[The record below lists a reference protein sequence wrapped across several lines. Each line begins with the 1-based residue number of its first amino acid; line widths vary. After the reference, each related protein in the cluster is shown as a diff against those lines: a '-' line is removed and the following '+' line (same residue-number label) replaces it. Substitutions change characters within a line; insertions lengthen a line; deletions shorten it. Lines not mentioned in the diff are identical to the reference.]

1 MSGSGRGFG
10 PGGGGRGGPGFFG
23 SGMLLAP
30 AFLKAMDADSDG
42 AISHEEFTRA

>member
-1 MSGSGRGFG
+1 
-10 PGGGGRGGPGFFG
+10 
-23 SGMLLAP
+23 MLLAP